1 MLVSILA
8 KNDSETQDQRIF
20 FQCVAVGL
28 HMNTVGGNTLIFV
41 SLGQFGFK
49 YLHALFYI
57 YD

>member
-1 MLVSILA
+1 MRLQYQCIS
-8 KNDSETQDQRIF
+8 

-41 SLGQFGFK
+41 SPGQFEFK

>member
-1 MLVSILA
+1 MRLQYQCIS
-8 KNDSETQDQRIF
+8 

-41 SLGQFGFK
+41 SPGQFGFK